1 MQPRYYYLSA
11 AILALGLL
19 TVGCHT
25 LEGRPMDLQTVRA
38 PGTELVLLYEDDRF
52 FEGPTWSPTENKL
65 YFTAFAKTGQQILRL
80 EAPGH
85 VTAWFDKTEGV
96 NGTFRARDGRLLCA
110 QTYGHRALALPL
122 GGDRPTEIVTLA
134 ADPTWNQPNDICQA
148 PDGDIYFTDPDF
160 KTRTRSAVLHLAADG
175 RVMKIIDDM
184 QIPNG
189 IVVSLDGRT
198 LYVSDSY
205 AKHWRAYP
213 IKTGGSVGPGRV
225 FFDPETPNR
234 DDPDGMTIDAH
245 GNLYCTGRGGV
256 WVVRPDGTLIE
267 FIPVPV
273 FCSNVTFGGADGKTL
288 YLTCKGRVYSLAL
301 TVRGGAT
308 GGRW

>member
-1 MQPRYYYLSA
+1 MQARHYLNA
-11 AILALGLL
+11 AMLALGLL
-19 TVGCHT
+19 TVGCRA
-25 LEGRPMDLQTVRA
+25 LEGRSMDLKTVRA
-38 PGTELVLLYEDDRF
+38 PGAELVLLYEDDRF
-52 FEGPTWSPTENKL
+52 FEGPTWSPAENKL
-65 YFTAFAKTGQQILRL
+65 YFTAFAKTGQQIVRL
-80 EAPGH
+80 EAPGQ
-85 VTAWFDKTEGV
+85 VTAWFDQTEGV

-110 QTYGHRALALPL
+110 QTYGHRALTLPL
-122 GGDRPTEIVTLA
+122 GGDRPAEVVTLA

-148 PDGDIYFTDPDF
+148 PNGAIYFTDPDF
-160 KTRTRSAVLHLAADG
+160 KTRTHSAVYHLAADG
-175 RVMKIIDDM
+175 RVTKIIDDM

-213 IKTGGSVGPGRV
+213 IQADGTVGPGRT
-225 FFDPETPNR
+225 FFDPETPDR
-234 DDPDGMTIDAH
+234 ADPDGMTIDER

-256 WVVRPDGTLIE
+256 WVVRPDAALIE

-288 YLTCKGRVYSLAL
+288 YLTCKGRVYSLTLA
-301 TVRGGAT
+301 VRGGAT